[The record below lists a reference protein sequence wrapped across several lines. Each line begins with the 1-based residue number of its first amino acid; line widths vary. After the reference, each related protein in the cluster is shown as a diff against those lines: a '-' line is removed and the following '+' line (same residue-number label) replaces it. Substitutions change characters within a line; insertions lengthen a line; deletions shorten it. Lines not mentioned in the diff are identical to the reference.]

1 MNCCVLTNE
10 EVTNMAM
17 PPFDAEIFDALKA
30 IKPYKALGPDGLHIG
45 FFYKH
50 WLYVGIL

>member
-1 MNCCVLTNE
+1 
-10 EVTNMAM
+10 MAM

-45 FFYKH
+45 FFQKH